1 VNDPG
6 LFAAEQTWPTNDELK
21 RPNRKGSMEEQEAMV
36 DMDHEIDMSQIKP
49 KTQGDELSGLM
60 SKMQI
65 AVVGR
70 ETGKDSDYASSGGSE
85 DEDDDLDEADQVHV

>member
-1 VNDPG
+1 MLPIAKA
-6 LFAAEQTWPTNDELK
+6 L
-21 RPNRKGSMEEQEAMV
+21 
-36 DMDHEIDMSQIKP
+36 KP
-49 KTQGDELSGLM
+49 KTDPGVPGDCFIVAIKRTGHIGTQEKRRFL